1 MCVDVG
7 AIRLASDVQTITS
20 LSSCV
25 KKKQGGV
32 PNGSDAINTCDVIDT
47 CVAIDACMYV
57 MRLMHECM

>member
-7 AIRLASDVQTITS
+7 AIRSASDVQTITS

-25 KKKQGGV
+25 KKQGGV

-47 CVAIDACMYV
+47 CGAIASYDAIGA
-57 MRLMHECM
+57 